1 MRFGGRHRTPSHFDL
16 FKNLMLLKDYK
27 SHQLQHGLPFNRD
40 AEQLHIQCTLSR
52 TLLKLQAK
60 NLSYLSL
67 VLPSQKNQNS
77 SWGDG
82 RPQVSLVLAKRFL
95 VGPQP
100 PWLLL
105 GWVILGCPLNWHS
118 PSTSVLLS
126 VNLLFNE
133 TRCRLRLFSL
143 CRLGFFL
150 LNDRG
155 HLKNYWY
162 RCMLHMSIWA

>member
-1 MRFGGRHRTPSHFDL
+1 
-16 FKNLMLLKDYK
+16 MLPKDYK

-100 PWLLL
+100 P
-105 GWVILGCPLNWHS
+105 
-118 PSTSVLLS
+118 
-126 VNLLFNE
+126 
-133 TRCRLRLFSL
+133 
-143 CRLGFFL
+143 
-150 LNDRG
+150 
-155 HLKNYWY
+155 
-162 RCMLHMSIWA
+162 